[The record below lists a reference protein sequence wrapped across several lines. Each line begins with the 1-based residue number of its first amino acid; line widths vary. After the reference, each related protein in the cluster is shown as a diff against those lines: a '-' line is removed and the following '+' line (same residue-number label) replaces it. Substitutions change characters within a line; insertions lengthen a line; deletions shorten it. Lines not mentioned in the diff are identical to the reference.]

1 MPFRNIGQDLNEM
14 YSLEAHVIAGLAG
27 AGLAL
32 LVPPLF
38 EGGPLP
44 FPQAVQK
51 LRESSKSWRRGSKPI
66 FWTIMVA
73 LALGG
78 LVTRADDAW
87 TVKLHRQQIP
97 LHSVGGVVYHKSAYY
112 GPIFIGGPQP
122 QRFDVVFDTGSGH
135 LVLPSTMCHSE
146 TCRKHRRYRRRSSG
160 TAKDIDYD
168 GTPVVPG
175 QARDQIT
182 VAFGT
187 GEVTGV
193 FVEDRVCL
201 QGVKERAPSVPPRE
215 ASLMQSKLLKAAN
228 KTVVEESNGPDTEE
242 ACIRLRT
249 VAATD
254 MTQEPFSSFEFDGVL
269 GLGLP
274 GLSQTPEFNYFNV
287 ATSVGAVK
295 TNNSHL
301 FTVFLA
307 TSDLEQSDITFGGMR
322 VEHIADGTP
331 QELGWCDIV
340 RPELGYW
347 QVQVHAIR
355 AGDKVLPYC
364 QDGGCRAVVDTG
376 TSLLG
381 VPSDVGPI
389 LREALMH
396 PQGPK
401 GGCQGPGPDLHFDL
415 GNFTVTLRPED
426 YARPDETHES
436 EEVSD
441 SSLESDCVP
450 MMMLMDLP
458 EPLGPKLFILGEPV
472 LQRYYTGFD
481 SKNHRVGF
489 ALAKHAKPQVAS
501 DNLVTV

>member
-1 MPFRNIGQDLNEM
+1 M
-14 YSLEAHVIAGLAG
+14 YSLETHVVAGLAG
-27 AGLAL
+27 AGLGL
-32 LVPPLF
+32 IVPPLF

-44 FPQAVQK
+44 FRQAVQK
-51 LRESSKSWRRGSKPI
+51 VRESSASWRRGNKPI
-66 FWTIMVA
+66 FWAIMAA
-73 LALGG
+73 LVLGG

-87 TVKLHRQQIP
+87 TVKLQRQQIP

-135 LVLPSTMCHSE
+135 LVLPSTMCHSD
-146 TCRKHRRYRRRSSG
+146 TCRKHRRYRRRGST

-168 GTPVVPG
+168 GTPVVSG

-201 QGVKERAPSVPPRE
+201 HGVKEKAPSTPPRE
-215 ASLMQSKLLKAAN
+215 ASLMQSKLVKVAN
-228 KTVVEESNGPDTEE
+228 KTIVEESNGSNMEE

-254 MTQEPFSSFEFDGVL
+254 MTHEPFSSFEFDGVL

-274 GLSQTPEFNYFNV
+274 GLSQTPEFNFFNV
-287 ATSVGAVK
+287 ATSAGAVK

-322 VEHIADGTP
+322 VEHIADGAP
-331 QELGWCDIV
+331 KELGWCDV
-340 RPELGYW
+340 VQPELGYW
-347 QVQVHAIR
+347 QLHVHSIR

-389 LREALMH
+389 LREALVH
-396 PQGPK
+396 PQGPT
-401 GGCQGPGPDLHFDL
+401 GGCLGPGPDLHFDL
-415 GNFTVTLRPED
+415 GNFTITLGPKD
-426 YARPDETHES
+426 YARPDEAQEA
-436 EEVSD
+436 EEMTQTSY
-441 SSLESDCVP
+441 SSQDCVP

-489 ALAKHAKPQVAS
+489 ALAKHAKPVEVS
-501 DNLVTV
+501 DDVVTV